1 MATKAGKKQKRNQI
15 EKRRQDRKAK
25 HRQERKGKQYN
36 PRKYLSRN
44 QEAVAQ
50 HLIDGEITMISSAG
64 WGFVERFLVF
74 LNELG
79 MFELLDVDGRRFYRK
94 MMAVWLL
101 VMTYEIK
108 VLLGIA
114 SMNQVSERLFKDVAL
129 MRLIG
134 YTSDQLAS
142 GFCQRG
148 GDDSP
153 KPMHKNTL
161 ADAVEKLTPEEL
173 STIFNGAV
181 QRLAEH
187 GFFATSGGVF
197 ALDSTDLPTTE
208 RYSGCGRRTE
218 TVRKRTRQKE
228 WVEVEETVYGFKLC
242 ALYEIERRLVVA
254 VQVTPIEQH
263 DTTFTLDLIE
273 QAQRNIGDDVIQI
286 VVADRGFLDGQDL
299 WTLKHTW
306 GIDFVVPAKTNMH
319 VTRDARA
326 FARMPGDGQTVFVA
340 QRTGDQR
347 PRHEVQLRGIQEML
361 SYDQYGDADHQA
373 TLNRADFAA
382 NPINVLL
389 IQSWNGHVHRPGK
402 EPVFVTSLPVNDPL
416 WVLDT
421 YDLRSLIE
429 NCLFRELKQGWT
441 LLAFPKKS
449 QDAVRAH
456 VVLTVLIFNLTNAY
470 RTSTGQD
477 LTQRGIRRQRL
488 AWEEANQVFVFAG
501 DFYAIFDLEELVI
514 LLGCEPDICWRVDP
528 DRVRRRYALPTHA
541 QAA

>member
-1 MATKAGKKQKRNQI
+1 MATKAGKKQKRKQY
-15 EKRRQDRKAK
+15 EKRRQQRQAKQRRK
-25 HRQERKGKQYN
+25 RKNKPYN

-44 QEAVAQ
+44 QEEVAQ
-50 HLIDGEITMISSAG
+50 RLIDGDITMISSAG

-79 MFELLDVDGRRFYRK
+79 MFELLEVDGSRFYRK
-94 MMAVWLL
+94 MMDVWLL
-101 VMTYEIK
+101 IMTYEIK

-114 SMNQVSERLFKDVAL
+114 SMNQVGERLFKDVAL
-129 MRLIG
+129 MRIIG

-148 GDDSP
+148 RDDST

-161 ADAVEKLTPEEL
+161 ADAVEKLTPTEL
-173 STIFNGAV
+173 ATIFNGAV
-181 QRLAEH
+181 QRLAVQ

-197 ALDSTDLPTTE
+197 ALDSTDLPTTD
-208 RYSGCGRRTE
+208 RYIGAGRRTV
-218 TVRKRTRQKE
+218 TVRQRTRQKQ

-242 ALYEIERRLVVA
+242 ALYEVARRLVVA

-273 QAQRNIGDDVIQI
+273 QARRNIGDDVIQI

-299 WTLKHTW
+299 WTLKHAW

-326 FARMPGDGQTVFVA
+326 FARTPPDRQTVFVA
-340 QRTGDQR
+340 HRAGDDRQRGA
-347 PRHEVQLRGIQEML
+347 VQLRGIQGVL

-373 TLNRADFAA
+373 AIDRTDFVP

-389 IQSWNGHVHRPGK
+389 IQSWNGHAHRPGH
-402 EPVFVTSLPVNDPL
+402 EPVFVTSLPVIDPL
-416 WVLDT
+416 WVLDS

-456 VVLTVLIFNLTNAY
+456 VYLTVLIFNLTNAY
-470 RTSTGQD
+470 RTTTGQD

-488 AWEEANQVFVFAG
+488 AWQEANQVFVFAG
-501 DFYAIFDLEELVI
+501 DFYAIFDVEELAI

-528 DRVRRRYALPTHA
+528 ALVRRRYGIPGYQ